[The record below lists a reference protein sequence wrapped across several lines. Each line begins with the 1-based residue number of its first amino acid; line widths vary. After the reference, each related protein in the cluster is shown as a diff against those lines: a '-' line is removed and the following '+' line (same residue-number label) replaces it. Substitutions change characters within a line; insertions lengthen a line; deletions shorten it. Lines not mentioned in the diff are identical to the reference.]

1 MEVYIKNT
9 SDLALVENKY
19 QELLNHCK
27 VQLKEEELG
36 KIREACSYLGGKHR
50 DERKKS
56 GELCIV
62 HSFEVAII
70 TADELGLGYI
80 SVISALFHNLILDHE
95 VELDEIT
102 THFGPQIASIVEGLT
117 KIGSIASKQVY
128 NQAENFRKL
137 MLSLASDVRVV
148 LIKTA
153 DRLHNMRILHT
164 LPENARLRIANETLL
179 LYAPTAHRLGLY
191 NIKTELEDLS
201 LKYLNPEKFNEIS
214 QKIKESE
221 ELRNAFITG
230 FTKPIEKDLQKHK
243 LKFEIKSRTK
253 SIFSIHNKMSKQGIP
268 FEEIYDLFAIRI
280 ILDVDSEDEKYEC
293 WQAYSIVSN
302 HYQPNPERM
311 RDWISVPKSN
321 GYESLHTT
329 VIVPG
334 GKWVEVQIRTRR
346 MDEIAEKGY
355 AAHWK
360 YKGIE
365 SDAGLEK
372 WLVKV
377 REILETAASDDEKL
391 MDEFR
396 LNLYNDEVFV
406 FTPNGDLKRF
416 PKGSSVLDFAY
427 DIHSDIGDN
436 CIGAKLNNKNV
447 SIKQKLINGAKIEI
461 LTSKNQ
467 KPRQVWLNFVKT
479 SKARSKI
486 KHFLREEEY
495 KEVEQGKEIIQRRL
509 KNWKFGF
516 NEKIIND
523 IIRQFKYKNATD
535 FYYEVANEK
544 MDLAEIKEFLENRD
558 NQQVTVESQEKT
570 DDQASVQ
577 EFVKASEDFLIID
590 DKLDN
595 IEYNLAKCCNPI
607 KGDPVFG
614 FVTINRG
621 IKVHRTDCPNAAEMM
636 SKYPYRLVNAKW
648 KDSIKDVLFKAAIK
662 VSGADDFDI
671 VSRITDII
679 SKDLKVNLRA
689 IDTSAENG
697 VFQAVIKINIKNKE
711 HLQVLIHKLLKVK
724 GISNVSRY
732 DFIDE

>member
-1 MEVYIKNT
+1 
-9 SDLALVENKY
+9 
-19 QELLNHCK
+19 
-27 VQLKEEELG
+27 
-36 KIREACSYLGGKHR
+36 
-50 DERKKS
+50 
-56 GELCIV
+56 
-62 HSFEVAII
+62 
-70 TADELGLGYI
+70 
-80 SVISALFHNLILDHE
+80 
-95 VELDEIT
+95 
-102 THFGPQIASIVEGLT
+102 
-117 KIGSIASKQVY
+117 
-128 NQAENFRKL
+128 
-137 MLSLASDVRVV
+137 
-148 LIKTA
+148 
-153 DRLHNMRILHT
+153 
-164 LPENARLRIANETLL
+164 
-179 LYAPTAHRLGLY
+179 
-191 NIKTELEDLS
+191 
-201 LKYLNPEKFNEIS
+201 
-214 QKIKESE
+214 
-221 ELRNAFITG
+221 
-230 FTKPIEKDLQKHK
+230 
-243 LKFEIKSRTK
+243 
-253 SIFSIHNKMSKQGIP
+253 
-268 FEEIYDLFAIRI
+268 
-280 ILDVDSEDEKYEC
+280 
-293 WQAYSIVSN
+293 
-302 HYQPNPERM
+302 M

-535 FYYEVANEK
+535 FYFEVANEK
-544 MDLAEIKEFLENRD
+544 MDLAAIKEFLENRD